1 MLILSKLRKKLKY
14 FLNFGIK
21 EAMTEINE
29 NTTLE
34 IPVRNLIG
42 LGVSLV
48 MVTAAYLTL
57 ETRIT
62 TIEHD
67 IKMQMKTIEA
77 NESFVREWPLGLRGA
92 LPDDLMQNAQI
103 KMQSEELEKV
113 TDIARQIN
121 NLEIK
126 LGKLE
131 GQVSEQDK
139 KLETLFQLWNT
150 AQKRDN

>member
-1 MLILSKLRKKLKY
+1 M
-14 FLNFGIK
+14 NFGIK

-103 KMQSEELEKV
+103 KMQAEELEKV

>member
-1 MLILSKLRKKLKY
+1 
-14 FLNFGIK
+14 
-21 EAMTEINE
+21 MTKINE
-29 NTTLE
+29 NTTVE

-42 LGVSLV
+42 LGATLV
-48 MVTAAYLTL
+48 MATTAYLTL

-67 IKMQMKTIEA
+67 NNMQLKTIEA

-92 LPDDLMQNAQI
+92 LPDDLIQNAQI
-103 KMQSEELEKV
+103 KIQSEELKKV
-113 TDIARQIN
+113 TYNMKQLN

-131 GQVSEQDK
+131 GQVAEQDK

>member
-1 MLILSKLRKKLKY
+1 
-14 FLNFGIK
+14 
-21 EAMTEINE
+21 MTEINE

-77 NESFVREWPLGLRGA
+77 NESFVREWPLGLRGGV
-92 LPDDLMQNAQI
+92 PDDLMQNAQI
-103 KMQSEELEKV
+103 KMQAEELEKV